1 MTNNFKS
8 IAHDALAIDAA
19 EIMEKNKIFTLV
31 VTQTKDN
38 ASGIITMHQLLE
50 SGIIQIAMISN
61 LKFFSCF
68 LISLSAI
75 ASLSAKEIPNYGDIS
90 IKAEHVTLNKFTN
103 KLILKTNIQINFG
116 DFILSGDSAILSYD
130 EEKLV
135 IDGSPASILS
145 NKNNINGVANQ
156 FIIYPNLSM
165 EMLGDARLQQKDQSI
180 YAEQITY
187 QISLR

>member
-1 MTNNFKS
+1 
-8 IAHDALAIDAA
+8 
-19 EIMEKNKIFTLV
+19 
-31 VTQTKDN
+31 
-38 ASGIITMHQLLE
+38 
-50 SGIIQIAMISN
+50 MIGN
-61 LKFFSCF
+61 LKFLSCF

-75 ASLSAKEIPNYGDIS
+75 ASISAKEITNYGDIS
-90 IKAEHVTLNKFTN
+90 INAEHVTLNKFTN
-103 KLILKTNIQINFG
+103 RLLLKTNIQINFG
-116 DFILSGDSAILSYD
+116 DFVLSGDTAILSYD

-145 NKNNINGVANQ
+145 KKNNINGVANQ

-165 EMLGDARLQQKDQSI
+165 EMLGDARLLQKDQSI

>member
-1 MTNNFKS
+1 
-8 IAHDALAIDAA
+8 
-19 EIMEKNKIFTLV
+19 
-31 VTQTKDN
+31 
-38 ASGIITMHQLLE
+38 
-50 SGIIQIAMISN
+50 MISN
-61 LKFFSCF
+61 LKFLSCF
-68 LISLSAI
+68 LIIFSVTASISAN
-75 ASLSAKEIPNYGDIS
+75 EIPNYGDIS
-90 IKAEHVTLNKFTN
+90 IKAEHVTFDKFTN
-103 KLILKTNIQINFG
+103 KLLLKTNIQINFG

-187 QISLR
+187 QISPQ

>member
-1 MTNNFKS
+1 
-8 IAHDALAIDAA
+8 
-19 EIMEKNKIFTLV
+19 
-31 VTQTKDN
+31 
-38 ASGIITMHQLLE
+38 
-50 SGIIQIAMISN
+50 MISN
-61 LKFFSCF
+61 LKFFSYF
-68 LISLSAI
+68 LISLSI
-75 ASLSAKEIPNYGDIS
+75 TSSISAEEIPNYEDIS
-90 IKAEHVTLNKFTN
+90 IKAEYVTLNKFTN

-180 YAEQITY
+180 YAEQIRY
-187 QISLR
+187 QISPQ

>member
-1 MTNNFKS
+1 MT
-8 IAHDALAIDAA
+8 
-19 EIMEKNKIFTLV
+19 
-31 VTQTKDN
+31 
-38 ASGIITMHQLLE
+38 
-50 SGIIQIAMISN
+50 SN
-61 LKFFSCF
+61 LKFFSYF
-68 LISLSAI
+68 LISLSI
-75 ASLSAKEIPNYGDIS
+75 TSSVSAEEIPNYGDIS
-90 IKAEHVTLNKFTN
+90 IKAEYVTLNKFTN

-145 NKNNINGVANQ
+145 NKNNINGAANQ

-180 YAEQITY
+180 YAEQIRY
-187 QISLR
+187 QISPQ

>member
-1 MTNNFKS
+1 
-8 IAHDALAIDAA
+8 
-19 EIMEKNKIFTLV
+19 
-31 VTQTKDN
+31 
-38 ASGIITMHQLLE
+38 
-50 SGIIQIAMISN
+50 MISN
-61 LKFFSCF
+61 LKFFSYF
-68 LISLSAI
+68 LISLSI
-75 ASLSAKEIPNYGDIS
+75 TSSISAKEIPNYGDIS
-90 IKAEHVTLNKFTN
+90 IKAEHVTFDKFTN
-103 KLILKTNIQINFG
+103 KLLLKTNIQINFG

-165 EMLGDARLQQKDQSI
+165 EMLGDARLKQKDQSI

-187 QISLR
+187 QISPQ

>member
-1 MTNNFKS
+1 
-8 IAHDALAIDAA
+8 
-19 EIMEKNKIFTLV
+19 
-31 VTQTKDN
+31 
-38 ASGIITMHQLLE
+38 
-50 SGIIQIAMISN
+50 MISN
-61 LKFFSCF
+61 LKFFSYF
-68 LISLSAI
+68 LISLSI
-75 ASLSAKEIPNYGDIS
+75 TSSISAEEIPNYGDIS
-90 IKAEHVTLNKFTN
+90 IKAEYVTLNKFSN
-103 KLILKTNIQINFG
+103 KLLLKTNIQINFG

-180 YAEQITY
+180 YAEQIAY
-187 QISLR
+187 QISPQ

>member
-1 MTNNFKS
+1 
-8 IAHDALAIDAA
+8 
-19 EIMEKNKIFTLV
+19 
-31 VTQTKDN
+31 
-38 ASGIITMHQLLE
+38 
-50 SGIIQIAMISN
+50 MISN
-61 LKFFSCF
+61 LKFFSYF
-68 LISLSAI
+68 LISLSI
-75 ASLSAKEIPNYGDIS
+75 TSSISAEEIPNYGDIS
-90 IKAEHVTLNKFTN
+90 IKAEYVTLNKFTN
-103 KLILKTNIQINFG
+103 KLLLKTNIQINFG

-145 NKNNINGVANQ
+145 NKNNINGEANQ

-187 QISLR
+187 QISPQ

>member
-1 MTNNFKS
+1 
-8 IAHDALAIDAA
+8 
-19 EIMEKNKIFTLV
+19 
-31 VTQTKDN
+31 
-38 ASGIITMHQLLE
+38 
-50 SGIIQIAMISN
+50 MISN
-61 LKFFSCF
+61 IKFLSCF
-68 LISLSAI
+68 LIGLSAI
-75 ASLSAKEIPNYGDIS
+75 ASISAKEISNYGDIS
-90 IKAEHVTLNKFTN
+90 IKADHVTLNKFTN
-103 KLILKTNIQINFG
+103 KLLLKTNIQINFG
-116 DFILSGDSAILSYD
+116 EFILSGDSAIVSYD

-145 NKNNINGVANQ
+145 KKNNINGVANQ

>member
-1 MTNNFKS
+1 
-8 IAHDALAIDAA
+8 
-19 EIMEKNKIFTLV
+19 
-31 VTQTKDN
+31 
-38 ASGIITMHQLLE
+38 
-50 SGIIQIAMISN
+50 MIRN
-61 LKFFSCF
+61 LKMFSCF

-75 ASLSAKEIPNYGDIS
+75 TSISAKEISNYGDLS
-90 IKAEHVTLNKFTN
+90 INAEHVTLNKFTN
-103 KLILKTNIQINFG
+103 KLLLKTNIQINFG

-187 QISLR
+187 QISLQ

>member
-1 MTNNFKS
+1 
-8 IAHDALAIDAA
+8 
-19 EIMEKNKIFTLV
+19 
-31 VTQTKDN
+31 
-38 ASGIITMHQLLE
+38 
-50 SGIIQIAMISN
+50 MISN

-75 ASLSAKEIPNYGDIS
+75 ASISAKEIPNYGDIS
-90 IKAEHVTLNKFTN
+90 IKAEYVTLNKFTN

-165 EMLGDARLQQKDQSI
+165 EMLGDARLEQKDQSI
-180 YAEQITY
+180 YAEQIRF
-187 QISLR
+187 QISPQ

>member
-1 MTNNFKS
+1 
-8 IAHDALAIDAA
+8 
-19 EIMEKNKIFTLV
+19 
-31 VTQTKDN
+31 
-38 ASGIITMHQLLE
+38 
-50 SGIIQIAMISN
+50 MISN
-61 LKFFSCF
+61 LKFFSYF
-68 LISLSAI
+68 LISLSI
-75 ASLSAKEIPNYGDIS
+75 TSSISAEEIPNYGDIS
-90 IKAEHVTLNKFTN
+90 IKAEYVTLNKFTN

-187 QISLR
+187 QISPQ

>member
-1 MTNNFKS
+1 
-8 IAHDALAIDAA
+8 
-19 EIMEKNKIFTLV
+19 
-31 VTQTKDN
+31 
-38 ASGIITMHQLLE
+38 
-50 SGIIQIAMISN
+50 MISN
-61 LKFFSCF
+61 LKFFSYF
-68 LISLSAI
+68 LISLSI
-75 ASLSAKEIPNYGDIS
+75 TSSISAEEIPNYEDIS
-90 IKAEHVTLNKFTN
+90 IKAEYVTLNKFTN
-103 KLILKTNIQINFG
+103 KLLLKTNIQINFG

-180 YAEQITY
+180 FAEHIRY
-187 QISLR
+187 QISPQ

>member
-1 MTNNFKS
+1 
-8 IAHDALAIDAA
+8 
-19 EIMEKNKIFTLV
+19 
-31 VTQTKDN
+31 
-38 ASGIITMHQLLE
+38 
-50 SGIIQIAMISN
+50 MISN
-61 LKFFSCF
+61 LKFFSYF
-68 LISLSAI
+68 LISLSITANI
-75 ASLSAKEIPNYGDIS
+75 SAKEIPNYGNIS
-90 IKAEHVTLNKFTN
+90 IRAEYVTLNKFTN

-145 NKNNINGVANQ
+145 NKNNINGAANQ

-187 QISLR
+187 QISPQ